1 MNSNIDFYNKNADS
15 YFGETI
21 NLDMSEWIERFVS
34 YIPEGGRI
42 LDAGC
47 GSGRDSKVFISKGFS
62 VVSIDGSKEM
72 CALASKYIGQP
83 VLNICFEELSFES
96 QFDGIWACASLLHI
110 LPENLNTIL
119 FSLYNSLNEN
129 GILYASFKYGN
140 GVMKKSDRCFT
151 NYTEKSLKK
160 TICDAG
166 FKVIE
171 IGISKDLRMKNDPVE
186 WISVICKK

>member
-1 MNSNIDFYNKNADS
+1 MNSNIEFYNKNADS
-15 YFGETI
+15 YFSETI
-21 NLDMSEWIERFVS
+21 NLDMSEWIERFIS

-72 CALASKYIGQP
+72 CALASEYIGQP

-96 QFDGIWACASLLHI
+96 QFDGIWACASLLHV

-119 FSLYNSLNEN
+119 FSLYKSLNKN
-129 GILYASFKYGN
+129 GILYASFKYGD

-151 NYTEKSLKK
+151 NYTENTLKK
-160 TICDAG
+160 TISDAG
-166 FKVIE
+166 FKIIE
-171 IGISKDLRMKNDPVE
+171 IGISKDLKMINDPID
-186 WISVICKK
+186 WINVICKK